1 MTIIQAAPA
10 EAWQV
15 WAAFAPVIAAVV
27 AGLIAAAALWQ
38 KRRADNRSEW
48 WKRMQWALDASFDED
63 PERQAMGLAVLEV
76 LADSRMVTNE
86 EIRIVE
92 EAWRDPLEEEESALD
107 DPGGISENEA
117 RRDAEESET

>member
-1 MTIIQAAPA
+1 
-10 EAWQV
+10 V

-48 WKRMQWALDASFDED
+48 WRRTQWALDASFDED

-107 DPGGISENEA
+107 DAGGMPENEA